1 MSPKES
7 ELKRLAVG
15 SQVCLCRRWK
25 PRPNET
31 PGSRKDAYTISKASW
46 LPFISL
52 SSQKPSTS
60 CPLLPALQSQGP
72 GRLSCFFRLSPRYPG
87 LDWEPADKPAR
98 CNCESLLLSQKSLRA
113 FVQLSLNPPSQT
125 ALRDLK
131 QSDSA
136 HCVQSETEELGW
148 CKENLCG

>member
-15 SQVCLCRRWK
+15 SQVCL
-25 PRPNET
+25 PRPDET
-31 PGSRKDAYTISKASW
+31 PGSRKDADRISTASR

-72 GRLSCFFRLSPRYPG
+72 GRLPCFFRLSPRYPG
-87 LDWEPADKPAR
+87 LDWEPADTPAR

-136 HCVQSETEELGW
+136 HCVQSEPRNWAGLKKTFVGRNG
-148 CKENLCG
+148 K